1 VYNSDTRGGLVKI
14 LLGLVIYT
22 LLLVGCSTT
31 EPPVTILIP
40 TSTPIST
47 STPIPVD
54 ERAVLIETLTSFN
67 TGSNAFYEFLS
78 ESTSIEWLEG
88 SPKQKSFV
96 TTLVIIGGLNV
107 YKQSVSLW
115 NPPKLLSM
123 STYDELI
130 DMKEAELYRV
140 KTFTEILQMLQNAL
154 TNGSDDQIIQEY
166 ENLSA
171 WSESM
176 RNNKSIYLQMDL
188 LKKFSILSEEVNFER
203 SLPPEKKSDDL
214 LREY

>member
-1 VYNSDTRGGLVKI
+1 VKI

-40 TSTPIST
+40 TNTPIST